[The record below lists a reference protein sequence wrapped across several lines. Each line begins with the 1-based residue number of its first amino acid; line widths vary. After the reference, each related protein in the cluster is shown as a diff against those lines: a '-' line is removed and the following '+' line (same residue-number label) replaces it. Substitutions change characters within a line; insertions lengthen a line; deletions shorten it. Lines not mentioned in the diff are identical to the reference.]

1 MLGKHR
7 EEAKDAEMVR
17 YVKMGIFDRFKR
29 KKEKRSIVFTP
40 GSFFDEIC
48 TSGYTPLDRIPEVVA
63 CARKIAELIGSTTI
77 HLMSNTE
84 NGDERIVNELSRV
97 IDIEPMPNMTRPTWI
112 EAIVMTM
119 LLYGHGN
126 AIVLP
131 HTWNGLIESLE
142 PISATRV
149 SFESVG
155 YRDYKVNIDGQLK
168 DPKNLLHFVYNPDKV
183 YLWKGRG
190 VTVALRDVLD
200 NLVQA
205 RATEKAFMSSEYKP
219 SVIIKVDSM
228 VADMDDPEKRQKLIE
243 SYIKPQK
250 KGEPWLVP
258 AEQFDVEQVKPLTL
272 GDLAINDSVTL
283 DKKMVAALFGVP
295 AWVVGV
301 GEYKKDEWNTFIQT
315 TVMSIAKAIAAELT
329 KKLIL
334 NPRWYL
340 TFNIWS
346 LLDYDLKTVS
356 DVLLAGA
363 DRGYINGD
371 EWRDRMHMNPA
382 GLKEFKILEN
392 YIPYDM
398 SGNQKKLIQEGE

>member
-1 MLGKHR
+1 
-7 EEAKDAEMVR
+7 
-17 YVKMGIFDRFKR
+17 MGLFDRFR
-29 KKEKRSIVFTP
+29 KQKRSVVFAQ

-63 CARKIAELIGSTTI
+63 CARKIAELIGSATI

-84 NGDERIVNELSRV
+84 GGDERIVNELSRV
-97 IDIEPMPNMTRPTWI
+97 IDIEPMPNMTRPVWM
-112 EAIVMTM
+112 EGIVMTM
-119 LLYGHGN
+119 LLYGKGN
-126 AIVLP
+126 AIVQP
-131 HTWNGLIESLE
+131 HTWNGFIQSLE
-142 PISATRV
+142 PIAASRV
-149 SFESVG
+149 GFEADG
-155 YRDYKVNIDGQLK
+155 FRDYHVTIDGIPK
-168 DPKNLLHFVYNPDKV
+168 DPRNLLHFVYNPDKT
-183 YLWKGRG
+183 YLWKGTG
-190 VTVALRDVLD
+190 ITVALKDVLD

-228 VADMDDPEKRQKLIE
+228 VSDMADPEKRQKLIE

-258 AEQFDVEQVKPLTL
+258 AEQFDIEQVKPLTL

-295 AWVVGV
+295 SWVVGV
-301 GEYKKDEWNTFIQT
+301 GEYKKDEWNAFIQT
-315 TVMSIAKAIAAELT
+315 TVMAIAKSIAAELT

-346 LLDYDLKTVS
+346 LMDYDLKTVS
-356 DVLLAGA
+356 DVLLSGA
-363 DRGYINGD
+363 DRGYVNGD

-382 GLKEFKILEN
+382 GLKEFKLLEN
-392 YIPYDM
+392 YIGYDY
-398 SGNQKKLIQEGE
+398 SNLQKKLIQPKEGE

>member
-1 MLGKHR
+1 M
-7 EEAKDAEMVR
+7 
-17 YVKMGIFDRFKR
+17 IFAQ
-29 KKEKRSIVFTP
+29 

-48 TSGYTPLDRIPEVVA
+48 TSGYTPLERIPEVVA
-63 CARKIAELIGSTTI
+63 CARKIAELIGSATI

-84 NGDERIVNELSRV
+84 GGDERIVNELSRV
-97 IDIEPMPNMTRPTWI
+97 IDIDPMPTITRPVWM
-112 EAIVMTM
+112 EGIVMTM
-119 LLYGHGN
+119 LLYGKGN
-126 AIVLP
+126 AIVQP
-131 HTWNGLIESLE
+131 HTWNGFIQSLE
-142 PISATRV
+142 PIAASRV
-149 SFESVG
+149 GFEADG
-155 YRDYKVNIDGQLK
+155 FRDYHVTIDGIPK
-168 DPKNLLHFVYNPDKV
+168 DPRNVLHFVYNPDKD
-183 YLWKGRG
+183 YLWKGTG
-190 VTVALRDVLD
+190 ITVALKDVLD

-228 VADMDDPEKRQKLIE
+228 VSDMADPEKRQKLIE

-258 AEQFDVEQVKPLTL
+258 AEQFDIEQVKPLTL

-301 GEYKKDEWNTFIQT
+301 GEYKKDEWNAFIQT
-315 TVMSIAKAIAAELT
+315 TVMAIAKSIAAELT
-329 KKLIL
+329 KKLII

-346 LLDYDLKTVS
+346 LMDYDLKTVS
-356 DVLLAGA
+356 DVLLSGA
-363 DRGYINGD
+363 DRGYVNGD

-382 GLKEFKILEN
+382 GLKEFKVLEN
-392 YIPYDM
+392 YIPIDM
-398 SGNQKKLIQEGE
+398 IGSQKKLIQPKEGEE

>member
-1 MLGKHR
+1 
-7 EEAKDAEMVR
+7 
-17 YVKMGIFDRFKR
+17 MGLFDRFR
-29 KKEKRSIVFTP
+29 KQKRSVVFAQ

-63 CARKIAELIGSTTI
+63 CARKIAELIGSATI

-84 NGDERIVNELSRV
+84 GGDERIVNELSRV
-97 IDIEPMPNMTRPTWI
+97 IDIEPMPNMTRPVWM
-112 EAIVMTM
+112 EGIVMTM
-119 LLYGHGN
+119 LLYGKGN
-126 AIVLP
+126 AIVQP
-131 HTWNGLIESLE
+131 HTWNGFIQSLE
-142 PISATRV
+142 PIAASRV
-149 SFESVG
+149 GFEADG
-155 YRDYKVNIDGQLK
+155 FRDYHVTIDGIPK
-168 DPKNLLHFVYNPDKV
+168 DPRNVLHFVYNPDKD
-183 YLWKGRG
+183 YLWKGTG
-190 VTVALRDVLD
+190 ITVALKDVLD

-228 VADMDDPEKRQKLIE
+228 VSDMADPEKRQKLIE

-258 AEQFDVEQVKPLTL
+258 AEQFDIEQVKPLTL

-301 GEYKKDEWNTFIQT
+301 GEYKKDEWNAFIQT
-315 TVMSIAKAIAAELT
+315 TVMAIAKSIAAELT

-346 LLDYDLKTVS
+346 LMDYDLKTVS
-356 DVLLAGA
+356 DVLLSGA
-363 DRGYINGD
+363 DRGYVNGD

-382 GLKEFKILEN
+382 GLKEFKLLEN
-392 YIPYDM
+392 YIGYDYT
-398 SGNQKKLIQEGE
+398 NLQKKLIQPKEGEE